1 MVLLDLQKAFDTVDH
16 NILLGKL
23 LGLGIQES
31 ALKWFKTYLENRHQN
46 VDIGGIRSAPTSV
59 TCGVPRGSIL
69 GPLLFIVYINDM
81 HVAVK
86 CKLILYAD
94 DSALLVA
101 GKNGAIIQQRLS
113 SELESICE
121 WVIDNKL
128 SLHFGKTESIVF
140 GSKRRLKGN
149 NSIEVTC
156 DGQIIASQSCLKY
169 LGVEF
174 DQSLSNSQTADKI
187 VSRSNAKIK
196 FRYRQTRHFNM
207 KTKNW

>member
-1 MVLLDLQKAFDTVDH
+1 MVLLDLQNAFDTVDH

-23 LGLGIQES
+23 QGLGIQES
-31 ALKWFKTYLENRHQN
+31 ALKWFKTYLENRQQS

-81 HVAVK
+81 PVAVK

-101 GKNGAIIQQRLS
+101 GKNCAIIQQRLS

-128 SLHFGKTESIVF
+128 SL
-140 GSKRRLKGN
+140 RQNQL
-149 NSIEVTC
+149 
-156 DGQIIASQSCLKY
+156 Y
-169 LGVEF
+169 LVPNE
-174 DQSLSNSQTADKI
+174 D
-187 VSRSNAKIK
+187 SRVI
-196 FRYRQTRHFNM
+196 TL
-207 KTKNW
+207 